1 MSFCVFPC
9 MTDGHNHISVVLH
22 RCLMFNVT
30 GLGFILKQRDENPAD
45 KTTKH
50 QVPLRPW
57 VMADA
62 STHMTAAS
70 SADADGA
77 EKPNVTFSECH
88 ITSGLDV
95 TR

>member
-1 MSFCVFPC
+1 
-9 MTDGHNHISVVLH
+9 
-22 RCLMFNVT
+22 
-30 GLGFILKQRDENPAD
+30 
-45 KTTKH
+45 
-50 QVPLRPW
+50 
-57 VMADA
+57 MANA

-77 EKPNVTFSECH
+77 EMPNVTFCECH

>member
-1 MSFCVFPC
+1 MF
-9 MTDGHNHISVVLH
+9 TASV
-22 RCLMFNVT
+22 
-30 GLGFILKQRDENPAD
+30 LGSIVKPRDENPAD
-45 KTTKH
+45 KPTKH

-77 EKPNVTFSECH
+77 EMPNVTFSECH